1 MNDFR
6 EYKNYLMHY
15 GVKGMKWHDHVYRQ
29 DQPTQPTRP
38 NPQAKSERT
47 MYDRAKVEKQ
57 ISNYMKYLQ
66 DQGSLDKPEWILNEI
81 ASRKEEVARYN
92 NANDEAEA
100 AERQANIDLI
110 KRLESYLKKNFG
122 KEAMKKGNYN
132 LNTKH

>member
-15 GVKGMKWHDHVYRQ
+15 GVKGMKWHDHVYQQ
-29 DQPTQPTRP
+29 DQPTRP

-47 MYDRAKVEKQ
+47 VYDRTKVEKHIQ
-57 ISNYMKYLQ
+57 GYMKDLK
-66 DQGSLDKPEWILNEI
+66 DQGRLDTPEQILSEI
-81 ASRKEEVARYN
+81 VTRREVMNRLSV
-92 NANDEAEA
+92 NDPSEA
-100 AERQANIDLI
+100 AERQANIDAI
-110 KRLESYLKKNFG
+110 KQLESYLKKNFG